1 MTERYFGKAAG
12 CAAFLFIFLGTIS
25 AALASISVSP
35 VRVDLDAS
43 HDKDVIRV
51 TNQEDRQKSYQVE
64 VVAWS
69 QTDDKAEVYAPT
81 EAVLAVPP
89 LFTLQPG
96 EEQLVRIG
104 LLEAPDARREQPYRI
119 FITEIAP
126 PQPDESAGSGVSMRL
141 QIGVPLFVAPTA
153 LPHATFDLVGTENV
167 DGKLYARFTNS
178 GNMHVK
184 VSEIRYQSP
193 GIEEEVSEPAAT
205 YVHAGRSGL
214 LAVPSKDGRAVGR
227 LTIVTD
233 SLGTLEYD
241 LAGTP

>member
-1 MTERYFGKAAG
+1 M
-12 CAAFLFIFLGTIS
+12 
-25 AALASISVSP
+25 ALASISVSP
-35 VRVDLDAS
+35 VRLDLDAS

-69 QTDDKAEVYAPT
+69 QNADDAEVYTPT
-81 EAVLAVPP
+81 EAILAVPP

-96 EEQLVRIG
+96 EEQLVRVG
-104 LLEAPDARREQPYRI
+104 LMQAPDAPREQAYRV

-126 PQPDESAGSGVSMRL
+126 PNPEESAGAGITMRL
-141 QIGVPLFVAPTA
+141 QIGVPLFVAPA
-153 LPHATFDLVGTENV
+153 GISRASFDLVGTENV
-167 DGKLYARFTNS
+167 DGKLYARFRNS

-184 VSEIRYQSP
+184 VSEVRYQSP
-193 GIEEEVSEPAAT
+193 GIEQEITEPAAT
-205 YVHAGRSGL
+205 YVHAGQSGL
-214 LAVPSKDGRAVGR
+214 LAVPARDGRAVGT
-227 LTIVTD
+227 LTVVTD

>member
-1 MTERYFGKAAG
+1 MTERYFRKAAG
-12 CAAFLFIFLGTIS
+12 LAAFLFIFLGAGS
-25 AALASISVSP
+25 MALASISVSP
-35 VRVDLDAS
+35 VRLDLDAS

-69 QTDDKAEVYAPT
+69 QTADDPEVYAPT
-81 EAVLAVPP
+81 EAILAVPP

-104 LLEAPDARREQPYRI
+104 LLEAPDAGREQSYRV

-126 PQPDESAGSGVSMRL
+126 PQPEVSASSGVSMRL
-141 QIGVPLFVAPTA
+141 QIGVPLFVAPSG
-153 LPHATFDLVGTENV
+153 LPRASFDLVGTENIG
-167 DGKLYARFTNS
+167 GKLYARFQNN
-178 GNMHVK
+178 GNIHVK
-184 VSEIRYQSP
+184 VSEIRYLAS
-193 GIEEEVSEPAAT
+193 GIEDEVTEPTAT
-205 YVHAGRSGL
+205 YVHAGQSGL
-214 LAVPSKDGRAVGR
+214 LAVPSHDGRAAGT
-227 LTIVTD
+227 LTVVTD